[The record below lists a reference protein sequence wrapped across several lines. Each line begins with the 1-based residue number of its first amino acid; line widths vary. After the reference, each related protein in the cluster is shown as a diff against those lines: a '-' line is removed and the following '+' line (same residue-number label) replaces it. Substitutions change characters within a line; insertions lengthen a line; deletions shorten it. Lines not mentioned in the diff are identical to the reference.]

1 LAGTVATLRYA
12 IIAGSAAIQVAE
24 TPEYVTGPNGGL
36 RRTLSVSGLGANQ
49 SLRIRLSGG
58 VANETW
64 TANSGGTLSGSNPQY
79 FNIAANGTAVVTGT
93 W

>member
-1 LAGTVATLRYA
+1 
-12 IIAGSAAIQVAE
+12 
-24 TPEYVTGPNGGL
+24 L